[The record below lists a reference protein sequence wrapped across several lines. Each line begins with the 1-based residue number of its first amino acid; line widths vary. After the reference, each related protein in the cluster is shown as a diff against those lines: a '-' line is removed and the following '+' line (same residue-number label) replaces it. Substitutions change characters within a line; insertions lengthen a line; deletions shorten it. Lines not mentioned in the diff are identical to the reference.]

1 MSKRE
6 LITATMNSGK
16 LVCCESTC
24 EDQHEW
30 MRALEDRI
38 ETKLDESTG
47 WTRGEIA
54 PNAMTLPFPLFLRSC
69 KLEPKCRI
77 DILVK

>member
-1 MSKRE
+1 ME
-6 LITATMNSGK
+6 LITATMNSDK
-16 LVCCESTC
+16 LTCCECTR

-38 ETKLDESTG
+38 ETKLDESTR

-54 PNAMTLPFPLFLRSC
+54 PDAMILPFPLFLRSC

-77 DILVK
+77 DILMK